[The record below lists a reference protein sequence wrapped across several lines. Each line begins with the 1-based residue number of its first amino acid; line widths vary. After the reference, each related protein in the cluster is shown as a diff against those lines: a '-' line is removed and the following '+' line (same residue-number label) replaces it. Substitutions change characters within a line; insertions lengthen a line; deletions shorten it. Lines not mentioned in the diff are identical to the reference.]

1 VRAPDFR
8 GKSRLLEVVG
18 LVVLVSLGIF
28 FLTTSWRKWP
38 DPLID
43 FGAQLYAAWRICNGA
58 VLYRDVS
65 CVYGPLSQY
74 FNAGIFAL
82 FGPGLIVMAMA
93 NIVIFVCILAITY
106 LLARQGWG
114 RISAFASTAI
124 LISVFGF
131 SHLVHGGNYNYVTP
145 YAHETT
151 HGVLICLVLCLV
163 LVRWFENPNAVSVF
177 LAGLLFGL
185 TIILKPEFIFAGATM
200 TLVAVL
206 ARWRVDRRLSI
217 RTFLIWMVAT
227 VLPTIL
233 FTFYFRRYF
242 SWPEAF
248 AAASRAWLNVLDPSF
263 RNDYLE
269 IRLLGLDRPWP
280 NLLRQIIATAIV
292 CALVGFLGLLVK
304 LSERKMPPWLFWT
317 GAALLAAAVGTA
329 SWLFRDW
336 INIGPYLLGFVAVY
350 TSTILISFFFRRAD
364 QATLNRNLCRLLVA
378 ALAST
383 LMARMFLNPRIYHY
397 GYYQAALAGALFPA
411 VLITELPQRLGAQI
425 RGRTFALIGVVALL
439 LPGVVKVARRSQHAL
454 ALKTTPVAS
463 GRDRFYTFA
472 PQVDAFGQIMNEV
485 VEALQKT
492 GDGQTLLVLP
502 EGEFINYLVRL
513 PNPLPY
519 STFYAVTTEGSREEG
534 IVAELAK
541 HPPYWIVII
550 TRDLWGHGID
560 RYGEKPGSGQLILRW
575 VDENY
580 KHVAAIGG
588 DPLDYKQRGAVLLR
602 NYSAP

>member
-1 VRAPDFR
+1 MRAPDFR
-8 GKSRLLEVVG
+8 WKSRLPEVAG
-18 LVVLVSLGIF
+18 FIVLISLGIF
-28 FLTTSWRKWP
+28 FLATSWRKWP

-58 VLYRDVS
+58 ALYRDVS

-74 FNAGIFAL
+74 FNAGVFAL
-82 FGPGLIVMAMA
+82 FGPGLIVLAMA
-93 NIVIFVCILAITY
+93 NIVVFGCILAITY
-106 LLARQGWG
+106 LLVRQGWG
-114 RISAFASTAI
+114 IISAFASTAI

-151 HGVLICLVLCLV
+151 HGVLICLILCLV
-163 LVRWFENPNAVSVF
+163 LVRWFQNANAASAF

-185 TIILKPEFIFAGATM
+185 TIILKPEFILAAATM
-200 TLVAVL
+200 TLLVVFAK
-206 ARWRVDRRLSI
+206 WKIDNRLSI
-217 RTFLIWMVAT
+217 RMFPIWIIAAALPT
-227 VLPTIL
+227 VLFI
-233 FTFYFRRYF
+233 FYFRRFF

-248 AAASRAWLNVLDPSF
+248 AATSRAWLNVLDPSF

-280 NLLRQIIATAIV
+280 HFLRQIVATLII
-292 CALVGFLGLLVK
+292 CGLVVFLGLLVK
-304 LSERKMPPWLFWT
+304 LADRKVPPRLFWI
-317 GAALLAAAVGTA
+317 GAAFLGTA
-329 SWLFRDW
+329 VATASLFFNNW
-336 INIGPYLLGFVAVY
+336 INIGPYLLGFIAVY
-350 TSTILISFFFRRAD
+350 TLIILISFFFRRAD
-364 QATLNRNLCRLLVA
+364 QATSNRNVCRLLVA

-383 LMARMFLNPRIYHY
+383 LMARMFLHPRIYHY

-411 VLITELPQRLGAQI
+411 VLITELPQWLGAQM
-425 RGRTFALIGVVALL
+425 RGRTIALIGVAALL
-439 LPGVVKVARRSQHAL
+439 FPGVARITQRSQRAL

-472 PQVDAFGQIMNEV
+472 PEVDAFGQVMNEV

-492 GDGQTLLVLP
+492 GSGQTLLVLP

-519 STFYAVTTEGSREEG
+519 STFYAVTTEGSREDK
-534 IVAELAK
+534 IVAELAQ

-588 DPLDYKQRGAVLLR
+588 DPLDYQQRGALLLR
-602 NYSAP
+602 NYSVR